1 VIVVEKLEKTYP
13 DLQRG
18 AVCAVRGISF
28 AASPGQVFGL
38 LGPNGAGK
46 TTVLRML
53 STMLRPTGGTA
64 TVAGFDVET
73 QAEEVRRQ
81 IGFVSANTASYD
93 RMSAF
98 EMVEFFGQL
107 HGLSKDELAERSEF
121 VFEQL
126 QMNDFRDTTC
136 GKMSTGMKQ
145 KVSIARAIIHD
156 PPVLIF
162 DEATVGLDVLVG
174 RSLQNTVLQFKE
186 QGKCIIYSTHH
197 MHEAER
203 VCDHLAIMYQGDIL
217 AEGAQRELC
226 EQHGQHSLE
235 DLFFALIDQ
244 QDYQENS
251 SGLVAEDVIA
261 TEQQP

>member
-1 VIVVEKLEKTYP
+1 MIVVEKLEKTYP

-18 AVCAVRGISF
+18 AVCAVGGISF
-28 AASPGQVFGL
+28 VASAGQVFGL

-53 STMLRPTGGTA
+53 STMLKPTGGTA
-64 TVAGFDVET
+64 TVAGYDVET
-73 QAEEVRRQ
+73 QAEDVRRQ
-81 IGFVSANTASYD
+81 IGFVSANTANYD

-107 HGLSKDELAERSEF
+107 HGLSKDELTERSEV
-121 VFEQL
+121 VFAQL

-174 RSLQNTVLQFKE
+174 RSLQNTVLQFKD

-203 VCDHLAIMYQGDIL
+203 VCDHLAIMYNGDIL
-217 AEGAQRELC
+217 AEGSQRELC

-235 DLFFALIDQ
+235 ELFFALIDQ
-244 QDYQENS
+244 HDDQEGS
-251 SGLVAEDVIA
+251 DGLVAEGVIA
-261 TEQQP
+261 SEQQL

>member
-1 VIVVEKLEKTYP
+1 MIVVEGLEKKYP
-13 DLQRG
+13 DLHRG
-18 AVCAVRGISF
+18 EVHAVRGVSF
-28 AASPGQVFGL
+28 VAAPGQVFGL

-53 STMLRPTGGTA
+53 STMLKPTGGKA
-64 TVAGFDVET
+64 TVAGFDIET
-73 QAEEVRRQ
+73 EADSVRRQ
-81 IGFVSANTASYD
+81 IGFVSANTANYD

-107 HGLSKDELAERSEF
+107 HGLTPDRLSERAEL

-126 QMNDFRDTTC
+126 QMNDFRDVTC

-174 RSLQNTVLQFKE
+174 RSLQNTVLQFRE

-197 MHEAER
+197 MSEAER
-203 VCDHLAIMYQGDIL
+203 VCDYVAIMYEGNIL
-217 AEGAQRELC
+217 AEGNLQELRDRY
-226 EQHGQHSLE
+226 GQMNLE
-235 DLFFALIDQ
+235 DLFFDLIERTGEDDQAL
-244 QDYQENS
+244 
-251 SGLVAEDVIA
+251 LAEK
-261 TEQQP
+261 ELS